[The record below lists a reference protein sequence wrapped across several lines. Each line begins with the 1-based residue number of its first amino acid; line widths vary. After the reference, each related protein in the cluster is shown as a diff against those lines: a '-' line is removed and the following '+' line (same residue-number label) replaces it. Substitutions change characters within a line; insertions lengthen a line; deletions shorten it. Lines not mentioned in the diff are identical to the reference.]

1 MYQDEVQTWKET
13 ICDSQSDIL
22 YGKCELYEGTIQTIA
37 TMLKRLKRELRT
49 MPKEDICEIT
59 FKRLSDILDTIEFA
73 ETGKLV
79 FKVGED

>member
-37 TMLKRLKRELRT
+37 TIFSGIDYIKN
-49 MPKEDICEIT
+49 
-59 FKRLSDILDTIEFA
+59 
-73 ETGKLV
+73 GKKL
-79 FKVGED
+79 FQENT